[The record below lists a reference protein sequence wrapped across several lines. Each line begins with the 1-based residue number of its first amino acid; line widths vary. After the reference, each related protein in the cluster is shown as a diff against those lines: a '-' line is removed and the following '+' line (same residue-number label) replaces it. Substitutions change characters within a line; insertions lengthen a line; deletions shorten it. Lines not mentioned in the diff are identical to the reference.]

1 MELLVAYD
9 IDTSDRAGQRRLG
22 KVAKICESYGV
33 RVQYSVFECSIS
45 SAAREA
51 LLGKLCEVIKDDV
64 DSVFV
69 YAFPGQLNT
78 ARTTLG
84 RRAGPVAS
92 GTWIV

>member
-1 MELLVAYD
+1 VELLVAYD
-9 IDTSDRAGQRRLG
+9 IDTSDRAGQRRLS

-45 SAAREA
+45 SAARET
-51 LLGKLCEVIKDDV
+51 LLGRLREVIRDDV

-69 YAFPGQLNT
+69 YAFPGKLEG

-84 RRAGPVAS
+84 KRSGPVAS